1 MNNWLDASSTSN
13 KYRQMYIK
21 GFLDISGGN
30 IVLRNN
36 HLLVNSGDASLNGK
50 LFASKDAS
58 FNSNLRVGDTA
69 TIKTLFVTG
78 DVSMNGNVF
87 INFKNSSISP
97 DAIIGG
103 IPSSTGI
110 FDVDM
115 SLNKRLSIQDDVT
128 ARANL
133 YVNNSIYE
141 NGVALI
147 NKYAP
152 IGAPTFTGTTSLST
166 ASISNNLLVSKDAS
180 LNGNLYVV
188 GDATFTNRMFVGS
201 TISEGGVLLSNKY
214 APIASPGLTGIPT
227 APTASSSTNTTQIA
241 TTQFVTTKI
250 NNILDNVQGNLST
263 LNALATAV
271 NFDPSFSYTVLSQL
285 SGKVSISNPEFIG
298 TASAGK
304 LISSGDISGIR
315 LFATGDCSFNGS
327 LSLNGTLRTLRDM
340 SVNTLTVG
348 RGRGGVATNAAF
360 GFEVLGKNT
369 TGGANSAQGY
379 QGLFNNTTGGFNVAI
394 GYQPLYLNTVGNQN
408 IGIGYF
414 ALYRTT
420 SSNNTAVGGDALS
433 SATSGGNN
441 SALGYLA
448 LQATSTGA
456 NNTALGYQAG
466 YAGTSNTTGSNNTY
480 IGYQTQAN
488 ANNYSNSTALGV
500 GAIITG
506 SNQIVLGRA
515 SEKVVIPGDASLNGN
530 LVIRRNL
537 TVLGNISIQ
546 NYTNQNIITTTTT
559 NYQLIV
565 SEDLSLNGRLVASGD
580 SSFNGNIY
588 ATGFITAATQ
598 SINDNSTKVA
608 TTEYVRTLV
617 DTSLNNALALYST
630 KAIIDSSL
638 TLYYTKTAIDTSVN
652 NLLNTAYSRKSNI
665 DASFALY
672 STKSIIDTSL
682 ALYSTKSIV
691 DASLDLYSTKSI
703 VDTSL
708 ALYSTK
714 SIVDA
719 SLDLYSTKS
728 IVDASLALYSTK
740 SIVDAS
746 LALYSTKSIVD
757 ASLALYS
764 TKSIVDASLALKSNI
779 DSPTFTG
786 VATIPNAVITNAY
799 ISGDASM
806 NSRLYINGD
815 VSMNNLLDVS
825 GSLIAHNNVNVY
837 GIINQYTTTLD
848 QGYIVNYNN
857 ISGNGDITANGI
869 LLQKTGTNQNTA
881 YGISA
886 ANSLT
891 SGANNTIIGYNSGA
905 TLQSGSNNIIIGS
918 NASSSTASI
927 SNEITLGNNSI
938 SVLRCQANS
947 ITTLS
952 DLRDKKNIQHIPVG
966 LNFINEITPV
976 KFDWNTRDGSKVD
989 ITDFGF
995 IAQDLQNAETTVNIK
1010 VPHLVHD
1017 NNPDK
1022 LEASYGALIPIIVKA
1037 IKELTEITANQQEE
1051 INTLK
1056 QLLGL

>member
-21 GFLDISGGN
+21 GFLDVSGGN
-30 IVLRNN
+30 IILRNN

-58 FNSNLRVGDTA
+58 FNSNLRVGNT
-69 TIKTLFVTG
+69 TTLKTLFVTG

-87 INFKNSSISP
+87 INFKNSSIP
-97 DAIIGG
+97 PEAIIGG
-103 IPSSTGI
+103 IPASTGT
-110 FDVDM
+110 FDVDL
-115 SLNKRLSIQDDVT
+115 SLNKRLSIQGDVS

-133 YVNNSIYE
+133 YVNSSIYE

-152 IGAPTFTGTTSLST
+152 IGAPTFTGTTTLTT

-214 APIASPGLTGIPT
+214 APIASPGFTGIPT

-271 NFDPSFSYTVLSQL
+271 NFDPSFSYNVLTQL
-285 SGKVSISNPEFIG
+285 SGKVSISNPEFVG

-304 LISSGDISGIR
+304 LISSGDISGVR
-315 LFATGDCSFNGS
+315 LFSTSDCSFNGN
-327 LSLNGTLRTLRDM
+327 LSLNGTLRSLRDM

-348 RGRGGVATNAAF
+348 RGGGSVSYNAAF
-360 GFEVLGKNT
+360 GYQTLSKNT
-369 TGGANSAQGY
+369 SGSQ
-379 QGLFNNTTGGFNVAI
+379 NVAI
-394 GYQPLYLNTVGNQN
+394 GYQALLNNITGNENTGVGCFACINSTGSFNTAIGSAAYMGMATGSHNVAVGYASLYN
-408 IGIGYF
+408 
-414 ALYRTT
+414 TT
-420 SSNNTAVGGDALS
+420 SGV
-433 SATSGGNN
+433 
-441 SALGYLA
+441 
-448 LQATSTGA
+448 
-456 NNTALGYQAG
+456 NNTALGSGSLQTNTTGSQNVAIGRNAG
-466 YAGTSNTTGSNNTY
+466 NAGTNNTTGSNNTFV
-480 IGYQTQAN
+480 GCQTQLSGGQW
-488 ANNYSNSTALGV
+488 SNSTALGIN
-500 GAIITG
+500 ATITG
-506 SNQIVLGRA
+506 NNQVVLGTA
-515 SEKVVIPGDASLNGN
+515 NEKVVMPGDASLNGN
-530 LVIRRNL
+530 IVIGRNL

-546 NYTNQNIITTTTT
+546 NYTNNNIINTTTT

-588 ATGFITAATQ
+588 AAGFITAATQ
-598 SINDNSTKVA
+598 SINDNSTRLA
-608 TTEYVRTLV
+608 TTAYTRSLV

-638 TLYYTKTAIDTSVN
+638 ALYYTKTAIDTSVN
-652 NLLNTAYSRKSNI
+652 NLLNTAYS
-665 DASFALY
+665 
-672 STKSIIDTSL
+672 TKAIIDSSL
-682 ALYSTKSIV
+682 ALYSTK
-691 DASLDLYSTKSI
+691 A
-703 VDTSL
+703 
-708 ALYSTK
+708 
-714 SIVDA
+714 
-719 SLDLYSTKS
+719 
-728 IVDASLALYSTK
+728 
-740 SIVDAS
+740 
-746 LALYSTKSIVD
+746 
-757 ASLALYS
+757 
-764 TKSIVDASLALKSNI
+764 IVDASLALKANSAN
-779 DSPTFTG
+779 PTFTG
-786 VATIPNAVITNAY
+786 ITTIPAAVITNAY

-806 NSRLYINGD
+806 NSRLYIKGD
-815 VSMNNLLDVS
+815 VSMNNLLDLS

-857 ISGNGDITANGI
+857 ISGNGDITANGV

-891 SGANNTIIGYNSGA
+891 TGANNTIIGYNSGA
-905 TLQSGSNNIIIGS
+905 SLQSGSNNIIIGS

-947 ITTLS
+947 ITSLS
-952 DLRDKKNIQHIPVG
+952 DLRDKKNIEEIPVG

-976 KFDWNTRDGSKVD
+976 KFDWNTRDGSKID

-995 IAQDLQNAETTVNIK
+995 IAQDLQNAETNVNTK

-1022 LEASYGALIPIIVKA
+1022 LEASYGALIPIMVKA
-1037 IKELTEITANQQEE
+1037 IKELSVLTANQQEE
-1051 INTLK
+1051 INRLK

>member
-1 MNNWLDASSTSN
+1 MNNWLDASSSSN
-13 KYRQMYIK
+13 KYRQIYIK
-21 GFLDISGGN
+21 GFLDVSGGN
-30 IVLRNN
+30 IILRNN
-36 HLLVNSGDASLNGK
+36 HLLINSGDASLNGK

-103 IPSSTGI
+103 IPASTGT
-110 FDVDM
+110 FDVDL
-115 SLNKRLSIQDDVT
+115 SLNKRLSVQGDIT

-133 YVNNSIYE
+133 YVNSSIYE
-141 NGVALI
+141 NGVELI

-152 IGAPTFTGTTSLST
+152 IGAPTFTGTTTLSS

-201 TISEGGVLLSNKY
+201 TISEGGILLSNKY
-214 APIASPGLTGIPT
+214 APIASPDFTGIPT
-227 APTASSSTNTTQIA
+227 APTASSSTNTTQLA

-263 LNALATAV
+263 LKALATAV
-271 NFDPSFSYTVLSQL
+271 NSDPSFSYTILSQL
-285 SGKVSISNPEFIG
+285 AGKVSISNPAFIG

-304 LISSGDISGIR
+304 LISSGDISGVR
-315 LFATGDCSFNGS
+315 LFSTGDCS
-327 LSLNGTLRTLRDM
+327 LNGIVRVGQLFEGGTSLISKYARLVSPTFTGTAVIPTGNIRTLN
-340 SVNTLTVG
+340 V
-348 RGRGGVATNAAF
+348 
-360 GFEVLGKNT
+360 FED
-369 TGGANSAQGY
+369 S
-379 QGLFNNTTGGFNVAI
+379 
-394 GYQPLYLNTVGNQN
+394 
-408 IGIGYF
+408 
-414 ALYRTT
+414 
-420 SSNNTAVGGDALS
+420 
-433 SATSGGNN
+433 
-441 SALGYLA
+441 
-448 LQATSTGA
+448 
-456 NNTALGYQAG
+456 
-466 YAGTSNTTGSNNTY
+466 
-480 IGYQTQAN
+480 
-488 ANNYSNSTALGV
+488 
-500 GAIITG
+500 
-506 SNQIVLGRA
+506 
-515 SEKVVIPGDASLNGN
+515 SLNGN
-530 LVIRRNL
+530 LIIGRNL
-537 TVLGNISIQ
+537 TVLGNIAIQ
-546 NYTNQNIITTTTT
+546 NYTNNNIINTTIT
-559 NYQLIV
+559 NYQLII

-588 ATGFITAATQ
+588 ATGFITTSTQ
-598 SINDNSTKVA
+598 SLSDNSTRVA
-608 TTEYVRTLV
+608 TTAYVRNLV
-617 DTSLNNALALYST
+617 DTSLNNALA
-630 KAIIDSSL
+630 
-638 TLYYTKTAIDTSVN
+638 N
-652 NLLNTAYSRKSNI
+652 
-665 DASFALY
+665 
-672 STKSIIDTSL
+672 
-682 ALYSTKSIV
+682 
-691 DASLDLYSTKSI
+691 
-703 VDTSL
+703 
-708 ALYSTK
+708 
-714 SIVDA
+714 
-719 SLDLYSTKS
+719 YSTKS

-746 LALYSTKSIVD
+746 LALYSTKSIIDSSLALYSTISNID
-757 ASLALYS
+757 ASFALYS
-764 TKSIVDASLALKSNI
+764 TKSIVDASLALYSTESIVDASLALYSTTSIMDASLVLKANI
-779 DSPTFTG
+779 ANPTFTG
-786 VATIPNAVITNAY
+786 ITTIPSAVITNAY

-891 SGANNTIIGYNSGA
+891 TGVNNTIIGYNSGA

-918 NASSSTASI
+918 NATSSTASI

-976 KFDWNTRDGSKVD
+976 KFDWNARDGSKVE

-995 IAQDLQNAETTVNIK
+995 VAQDLQNAQANTNTI
-1010 VPHLVHD
+1010 VPHLIHD

-1022 LEASYGALIPIIVKA
+1022 LEASYGALIPIMVKA
-1037 IKELTEITANQQEE
+1037 IKELSAITAKQQEE
-1051 INTLK
+1051 IATLK

>member
-1 MNNWLDASSTSN
+1 
-13 KYRQMYIK
+13 
-21 GFLDISGGN
+21 
-30 IVLRNN
+30 
-36 HLLVNSGDASLNGK
+36 
-50 LFASKDAS
+50 
-58 FNSNLRVGDTA
+58 
-69 TIKTLFVTG
+69 
-78 DVSMNGNVF
+78 
-87 INFKNSSISP
+87 
-97 DAIIGG
+97 
-103 IPSSTGI
+103 
-110 FDVDM
+110 M

-133 YVNNSIYE
+133 YVNSSIYE

-214 APIASPGLTGIPT
+214 APIASPGFTGVPT
-227 APTASSSTNTTQIA
+227 APTATSSTNTTQIA

-250 NNILDNVQGNLST
+250 NNVLDNVQGNLST
-263 LNALATAV
+263 LKSLAASV
-271 NFDPSFSYTVLSQL
+271 NFDPSFSYNVLSQL
-285 SGKVSISNPEFIG
+285 AGKVSISNPEFIG

-304 LISSGDISGIR
+304 LISSGDISGVR
-315 LFATGDCSFNGS
+315 LFATWDCSFNGN

-340 SVNTLTVG
+340 SVNTITVG
-348 RGRGGVATNAAF
+348 RGGGGVASNTVF
-360 GFEVLGKNT
+360 GFEGLKSNT
-369 TGGANSAQGY
+369 TGSGNNTQGY
-379 QGLFNNTTGGFNVAI
+379 QGLFSNTTGNFNIAI
-394 GYQPLYLNTVGNQN
+394 GHQPLYLNTGGSFNTAM
-408 IGIGYF
+408 GYM

-433 SATSGGNN
+433 SATNGGNN

-448 LQATSTGA
+448 LQSTSTGA
-456 NNTALGYQAG
+456 NNTALGSQAG
-466 YAGTSNTTGSNNTY
+466 YAGTANTTGSNNTY
-480 IGYQTQAN
+480 IGYQAQAN

-515 SEKVVIPGDASLNGN
+515 TEKVVIPGDASLNGN

-546 NYTNQNIITTTTT
+546 NYTNNNIINTTTT

-598 SINDNSTKVA
+598 SISDNSTKVA
-608 TTEYVRTLV
+608 TTAYVRNLV
-617 DTSLNNALALYST
+617 DTSLNNALANYST
-630 KAIIDSSL
+630 KSVIDSSL
-638 TLYYTKTAIDTSVN
+638 ALYYTKTAIDTSVN

-672 STKSIIDTSL
+672 STKSI
-682 ALYSTKSIV
+682 V
-691 DASLDLYSTKSI
+691 DASLD
-703 VDTSL
+703 
-708 ALYSTK
+708 
-714 SIVDA
+714 
-719 SLDLYSTKS
+719 
-728 IVDASLALYSTK
+728 
-740 SIVDAS
+740 
-746 LALYSTKSIVD
+746 
-757 ASLALYS
+757 LYS

-806 NSRLYINGD
+806 NSKLYINGD

-891 SGANNTIIGYNSGA
+891 TGANNTIIGYNSGA
-905 TLQSGSNNIIIGS
+905 ALQSGSNNIIIGS
-918 NASSSTASI
+918 NASSSTTSI

-952 DLRDKKNIQHIPVG
+952 DLRDKKNIEEIPVG

-995 IAQDLQNAETTVNIK
+995 IAQDLQNAETNTNIK
-1010 VPHLVHD
+1010 VPHLVND

-1022 LEASYGALIPIIVKA
+1022 LEASYGALIPIMVKA
-1037 IKELTEITANQQEE
+1037 IKELSAITANQQEE

-1056 QLLGL
+1056 QLLGV

>member
-21 GFLDISGGN
+21 GFLDVSGGN
-30 IVLRNN
+30 IILRNN
-36 HLLVNSGDASLNGK
+36 HLFVNSGDASLNGK
-50 LFASKDAS
+50 LFTSKDAS

-87 INFKNSSISP
+87 INFKNNSISP

-103 IPSSTGI
+103 IPASTGT
-110 FDVDM
+110 FNVDM
-115 SLNKRLSIQDDVT
+115 SLNQRLSVQGDIN

-152 IGAPTFTGTTSLST
+152 IGAPTFTGTTTLST

-188 GDATFTNRMFVGS
+188 GDATFTNRMYVGAS
-201 TISEGGVLLSNKY
+201 ISEGGVLLSNKY
-214 APIASPGLTGIPT
+214 ATIVSPSFTGTPT
-227 APTASSSTNTTQIA
+227 APTASSSTNTTQVA

-271 NFDPSFSYTVLSQL
+271 NFDPSFSYNVLTQL
-285 SGKVSISNPEFIG
+285 AGKVSIANPEFIG

-304 LISSGDISGIR
+304 LISSGDISGVR
-315 LFATGDCSFNGS
+315 LLATGDSSFNGNLRVGQTIFEGGSS
-327 LSLNGTLRTLRDM
+327 LISKYARLISPTFTGTATIPTGNLTTL
-340 SVNTLTVG
+340 
-348 RGRGGVATNAAF
+348 
-360 GFEVLGKNT
+360 
-369 TGGANSAQGY
+369 
-379 QGLFNNTTGGFNVAI
+379 NVA
-394 GYQPLYLNTVGNQN
+394 GDTSMNGN
-408 IGIGYF
+408 
-414 ALYRTT
+414 
-420 SSNNTAVGGDALS
+420 
-433 SATSGGNN
+433 
-441 SALGYLA
+441 
-448 LQATSTGA
+448 
-456 NNTALGYQAG
+456 
-466 YAGTSNTTGSNNTY
+466 
-480 IGYQTQAN
+480 
-488 ANNYSNSTALGV
+488 
-500 GAIITG
+500 
-506 SNQIVLGRA
+506 
-515 SEKVVIPGDASLNGN
+515 VVIG
-530 LVIRRNL
+530 RNL
-537 TVLGNISIQ
+537 TILGNIAVQ
-546 NYTNQNIITTTTT
+546 NYTNQNIINTTTT

-588 ATGFITAATQ
+588 TTGFITTTTQ
-598 SINDNSTKVA
+598 SITDNSNRAA
-608 TTEYVRTLV
+608 TTSYVRNLL

-630 KAIIDSSL
+630 KSIIDSSL
-638 TLYYTKTAIDTSVN
+638 AL
-652 NLLNTAYSRKSNI
+652 YSRKS
-665 DASFALY
+665 
-672 STKSIIDTSL
+672 II
-682 ALYSTKSIV
+682 
-691 DASLDLYSTKSI
+691 
-703 VDTSL
+703 
-708 ALYSTK
+708 
-714 SIVDA
+714 
-719 SLDLYSTKS
+719 
-728 IVDASLALYSTK
+728 DASLALYSTK

-746 LALYSTKSIVD
+746 LALYSTKAIIDASLALYSTKSIIDASFALYSTKSVIDASLDLYSTKSTVD

-764 TKSIVDASLALKSNI
+764 TKSIVDMSLALKSNI
-779 DSPTFTG
+779 ANPTFTG
-786 VATIPNAVITNAY
+786 VATIPNANITNAY

-815 VSMNNLLDVS
+815 VSMNNLLDLS

-891 SGANNTIIGYNSGA
+891 TGANNTIIGYNSGA

-918 NASSSTASI
+918 NATSSTASI

-952 DLRDKKNIQHIPVG
+952 DLRDKKNIEEIPVG

-976 KFDWNTRDGSKVD
+976 KFDWNTRDGSKVN
-989 ITDFGF
+989 IADFGF

-1010 VPHLVHD
+1010 VPHLIHD
-1017 NNPDK
+1017 NNQDK
-1022 LEASYGALIPIIVKA
+1022 LEASYGALIPIMVKA
-1037 IKELTEITANQQEE
+1037 IKELSEITANQQEE

>member
-115 SLNKRLSIQDDVT
+115 SLNKRLSIQGDVS

-133 YVNNSIYE
+133 YVNSSIYE

-152 IGAPTFTGTTSLST
+152 IGAPTFTGTTTLST
-166 ASISNNLLVSKDAS
+166 ASISQNLLVSKDAS

-263 LNALATAV
+263 LNALAASV
-271 NFDPSFSYTVLSQL
+271 NFDPSFSYNVLTQL
-285 SGKVSISNPEFIG
+285 SGKVSISNPEFVG

-304 LISSGDISGIR
+304 LISSGDISGVR

-340 SVNTLTVG
+340 SVNTLTI
-348 RGRGGVATNAAF
+348 GRGGGSVSYNAAF
-360 GFEVLGKNT
+360 GYQTLSKNT
-369 TGGANSAQGY
+369 SGSQ
-379 QGLFNNTTGGFNVAI
+379 NVAI
-394 GYQPLYLNTVGNQN
+394 GYQALLNNITGNENTGVGC
-408 IGIGYF
+408 F
-414 ALYRTT
+414 ACTNST
-420 SSNNTAVGGDALS
+420 GSFNTAVGSAAYMG
-433 SATSGGNN
+433 SATGSHNVAVGYASLYNTTSGV
-441 SALGYLA
+441 
-448 LQATSTGA
+448 
-456 NNTALGYQAG
+456 NNTALGSGSLQNNTTGSQNVAIGRNAG
-466 YAGTSNTTGSNNTY
+466 NAGTNNTTGSNNTFV
-480 IGYQTQAN
+480 GCQTQLSGGQW
-488 ANNYSNSTALGV
+488 SNSTALGIN
-500 GAIITG
+500 ATITG
-506 SNQIVLGRA
+506 NSQVVLGTA
-515 SEKVVIPGDASLNGN
+515 NEKVVIPGDASLNGN
-530 LVIRRNL
+530 IVIGRNL

-588 ATGFITAATQ
+588 AAGFITAATQ
-598 SINDNSTKVA
+598 SINDNSTRLA
-608 TTEYVRTLV
+608 TTAYTRSLV

-638 TLYYTKTAIDTSVN
+638 ALYYTKTAIDSSVNNLLNTAYSTKAIIDSSLALYYTKTAIDTSVN
-652 NLLNTAYSRKSNI
+652 NLLNTAYS
-665 DASFALY
+665 
-672 STKSIIDTSL
+672 TKSVIDSSL
-682 ALYSTKSIV
+682 ALYSTK
-691 DASLDLYSTKSI
+691 A
-703 VDTSL
+703 
-708 ALYSTK
+708 
-714 SIVDA
+714 
-719 SLDLYSTKS
+719 
-728 IVDASLALYSTK
+728 
-740 SIVDAS
+740 
-746 LALYSTKSIVD
+746 
-757 ASLALYS
+757 
-764 TKSIVDASLALKSNI
+764 IVDASLALKSNI

-786 VATIPNAVITNAY
+786 ITTIPNAVITNAY

-815 VSMNNLLDVS
+815 VSMNNLLDLS

-891 SGANNTIIGYNSGA
+891 TGANNTIIGYNSGA

-918 NASSSTASI
+918 NATSSTASI

-976 KFDWNTRDGSKVD
+976 KFEWNTRDGSKVD

-995 IAQDLQNAETTVNIK
+995 IAQDLQNAETNTNIK

-1022 LEASYGALIPIIVKA
+1022 LEASYGELIPIIVKA

>member
-21 GFLDISGGN
+21 GFLDVSGGN
-30 IVLRNN
+30 IILRNN
-36 HLLVNSGDASLNGK
+36 HLFVNSGDASLNGK

-87 INFKNSSISP
+87 INFKNNSISP

-103 IPSSTGI
+103 IPASTGT
-110 FDVDM
+110 FNVDM
-115 SLNKRLSIQDDVT
+115 SLNQRLSVQGDIN

-152 IGAPTFTGTTSLST
+152 IGAPTFTGTTTLST

-214 APIASPGLTGIPT
+214 AITASPSFTGIPT

-271 NFDPSFSYTVLSQL
+271 NFDPSFSYNVLSQL
-285 SGKVSISNPEFIG
+285 AGKVSIANPEFIG

-304 LISSGDISGIR
+304 LISSGDISGVR
-315 LFATGDCSFNGS
+315 LLATGDSSFNGNLRVGQSIFEGGSS
-327 LSLNGTLRTLRDM
+327 LISKYARLISPTFTGTATIPTGNLTTL
-340 SVNTLTVG
+340 
-348 RGRGGVATNAAF
+348 
-360 GFEVLGKNT
+360 
-369 TGGANSAQGY
+369 
-379 QGLFNNTTGGFNVAI
+379 NVA
-394 GYQPLYLNTVGNQN
+394 GD
-408 IGIGYF
+408 
-414 ALYRTT
+414 T
-420 SSNNTAVGGDALS
+420 SM
-433 SATSGGNN
+433 
-441 SALGYLA
+441 
-448 LQATSTGA
+448 
-456 NNTALGYQAG
+456 
-466 YAGTSNTTGSNNTY
+466 
-480 IGYQTQAN
+480 
-488 ANNYSNSTALGV
+488 
-500 GAIITG
+500 
-506 SNQIVLGRA
+506 
-515 SEKVVIPGDASLNGN
+515 NGN
-530 LVIRRNL
+530 IVIGRNL
-537 TVLGNISIQ
+537 TILGNIAVQ
-546 NYTNQNIITTTTT
+546 NYTNQNIINTTTT

-588 ATGFITAATQ
+588 TTGFITTTTQ
-598 SINDNSTKVA
+598 SITDNSNRAA
-608 TTEYVRTLV
+608 TTSYVRNLL
-617 DTSLNNALALYST
+617 DTSLNNALTNYSTKSIIDSSLALYSRKSIIDASLDLYSTKSIIDASLALYST
-630 KAIIDSSL
+630 KSVIDASL
-638 TLYYTKTAIDTSVN
+638 DLYSTKSI
-652 NLLNTAYSRKSNI
+652 I

-672 STKSIIDTSL
+672 STNSVIDASL
-682 ALYSTKSIV
+682 ALYSTKSTVDASLALYSTKAIV
-691 DASLDLYSTKSI
+691 DASLDLYSTKS
-703 VDTSL
+703 T
-708 ALYSTK
+708 
-714 SIVDA
+714 
-719 SLDLYSTKS
+719 
-728 IVDASLALYSTK
+728 VDASLALYSTK
-740 SIVDAS
+740 SIIDV
-746 LALYSTKSIVD
+746 
-757 ASLALYS
+757 
-764 TKSIVDASLALKSNI
+764 SLALKSNI
-779 DSPTFTG
+779 ANPTFTG
-786 VATIPNAVITNAY
+786 VATIPNAIITNAY

-815 VSMNNLLDVS
+815 VSMNNLLDLS

-881 YGISA
+881 YGIST

-891 SGANNTIIGYNSGA
+891 TGANNTIIGYNSGA
-905 TLQSGSNNIIIGS
+905 SLQSGSNNIIIGS
-918 NASSSTASI
+918 NATSSTASI

-952 DLRDKKNIQHIPVG
+952 DLRDKKNIEEIPVG

-1010 VPHLVHD
+1010 VPHLIHD

-1022 LEASYGALIPIIVKA
+1022 LEASYGALIPIMVKA
-1037 IKELTEITANQQEE
+1037 IKELSEITANQQEQ

>member
-1 MNNWLDASSTSN
+1 MNNWLDASSSSN

-21 GFLDISGGN
+21 GFLDVSGGN
-30 IVLRNN
+30 IILRNN
-36 HLLVNSGDASLNGK
+36 HLLINSGDASLNGK

-103 IPSSTGI
+103 IPASTGT
-110 FDVDM
+110 FDVDL
-115 SLNKRLSIQDDVT
+115 SLNKRLSVQGDIT

-133 YVNNSIYE
+133 YVNSSIYE
-141 NGVALI
+141 NGVELI

-152 IGAPTFTGTTSLST
+152 IGAPTFTGTTTLSS

-201 TISEGGVLLSNKY
+201 TISEGGILLSNKY
-214 APIASPGLTGIPT
+214 APIASPDFTGIPT
-227 APTASSSTNTTQIA
+227 APTASSSTNTTQLA

-263 LNALATAV
+263 LKALATAV
-271 NFDPSFSYTVLSQL
+271 NSDPSFSYTVLSQL
-285 SGKVSISNPEFIG
+285 AGKVSISNPAFIG

-304 LISSGDISGIR
+304 LISSGDISGVR
-315 LFATGDCSFNGS
+315 LFSTGDCS
-327 LSLNGTLRTLRDM
+327 LNGIVR
-340 SVNTLTVG
+340 VG
-348 RGRGGVATNAAF
+348 QLFEGGTSLISKYARLVSPTF
-360 GFEVLGKNT
+360 
-369 TGGANSAQGY
+369 TG
-379 QGLFNNTTGGFNVAI
+379 
-394 GYQPLYLNTVGNQN
+394 
-408 IGIGYF
+408 
-414 ALYRTT
+414 
-420 SSNNTAVGGDALS
+420 TAVIP
-433 SATSGGNN
+433 TGNI
-441 SALGYLA
+441 
-448 LQATSTGA
+448 
-456 NNTALGYQAG
+456 
-466 YAGTSNTTGSNNTY
+466 TTLNVFEDS
-480 IGYQTQAN
+480 
-488 ANNYSNSTALGV
+488 
-500 GAIITG
+500 
-506 SNQIVLGRA
+506 
-515 SEKVVIPGDASLNGN
+515 SLNGN
-530 LVIRRNL
+530 LIIGRNL
-537 TVLGNISIQ
+537 TVLGNIAIQ
-546 NYTNQNIITTTTT
+546 NYTNNNIINTTIT
-559 NYQLIV
+559 NYQLII

-588 ATGFITAATQ
+588 ANGFITTSTQ
-598 SINDNSTKVA
+598 SLSDNSTRVA
-608 TTEYVRTLV
+608 TTAYVRNLV
-617 DTSLNNALALYST
+617 DTSLNNALANYSTKSIVDASLALYST
-630 KAIIDSSL
+630 KSIIDSSL
-638 TLYYTKTAIDTSVN
+638 ALYSTT
-652 NLLNTAYSRKSNI
+652 SNI

-672 STKSIIDTSL
+672 STKSIVDASL
-682 ALYSTKSIV
+682 ALYSTKSII
-691 DASLDLYSTKSI
+691 DS
-703 VDTSL
+703 SL

-714 SIVDA
+714 SIIDS
-719 SLDLYSTKS
+719 SLALYSTTS
-728 IVDASLALYSTK
+728 NIDASFALYSTK

-757 ASLALYS
+757 ASLALHS
-764 TKSIVDASLALKSNI
+764 TTSIMDASLVLKANI
-779 DSPTFTG
+779 ANPTFTG
-786 VATIPNAVITNAY
+786 ITTIPSAVITNAY

-891 SGANNTIIGYNSGA
+891 TGVNNTIIGYNSGA

-918 NASSSTASI
+918 NATSSTASI

-938 SVLRCQANS
+938 SVLRCQANA
-947 ITTLS
+947 ITSLS

-976 KFDWNTRDGSKVD
+976 KFDWNARDGSKVD

-995 IAQDLQNAETTVNIK
+995 VAQDLQNAEANTNTI
-1010 VPHLVHD
+1010 VPHLIHD

-1022 LEASYGALIPIIVKA
+1022 LEASYGALIPIMVKA
-1037 IKELTEITANQQEE
+1037 IKELSAITAKQQEE
-1051 INTLK
+1051 IATLK

>member
-110 FDVDM
+110 FEVDM

-348 RGRGGVATNAAF
+348 RGGGGVATNAAF
-360 GFEVLGKNT
+360 GYQTLAKNTSGSHNIAVGNASLTNTTTGLNNTAIGSGSLQTNT
-369 TGGANSAQGY
+369 TGSQ
-379 QGLFNNTTGGFNVAI
+379 NVAI
-394 GYQPLYLNTVGNQN
+394 GRNAGN
-408 IGIGYF
+408 
-414 ALYRTT
+414 
-420 SSNNTAVGGDALS
+420 V
-433 SATSGGNN
+433 
-441 SALGYLA
+441 
-448 LQATSTGA
+448 
-456 NNTALGYQAG
+456 
-466 YAGTSNTTGSNNTY
+466 GTSNTTGSNNTFV
-480 IGYQTQAN
+480 GSQTQLSGGQW
-488 ANNYSNSTALGV
+488 SNSTALGMN
-500 GAIITG
+500 ATITG
-506 SNQIVLGRA
+506 DSQVVLGTA
-515 SEKVVIPGDASLNGN
+515 NETVVIPGDASLNGN
-530 LVIRRNL
+530 IVIGRNL

-588 ATGFITAATQ
+588 AAGFITAATQ
-598 SINDNSTKVA
+598 SINDNSTRLA
-608 TTEYVRTLV
+608 TTAYTRSLV

-652 NLLNTAYSRKSNI
+652 NLLNTDYSTKAII
-665 DASFALY
+665 DSSLALYYTKTAIDSSVNNLLNTAY
-672 STKSIIDTSL
+672 STKSVIDSSL
-682 ALYSTKSIV
+682 ALYSTK
-691 DASLDLYSTKSI
+691 A
-703 VDTSL
+703 
-708 ALYSTK
+708 
-714 SIVDA
+714 
-719 SLDLYSTKS
+719 
-728 IVDASLALYSTK
+728 
-740 SIVDAS
+740 
-746 LALYSTKSIVD
+746 
-757 ASLALYS
+757 
-764 TKSIVDASLALKSNI
+764 IVDASLALKSNI

-786 VATIPNAVITNAY
+786 ITTIPNAVITNAY

-857 ISGNGDITANGI
+857 ISGNGDITANGV

-891 SGANNTIIGYNSGA
+891 TGANNTIIGYNSGA

-918 NASSSTASI
+918 NATSSTASI

-976 KFDWNTRDGSKVD
+976 KFEWNTRDGSKVD

-995 IAQDLQNAETTVNIK
+995 IAQDLQNAETNTNIK

-1037 IKELTEITANQQEE
+1037 IKELSAITAKQQEE
-1051 INTLK
+1051 ITVLK

>member
-152 IGAPTFTGTTSLST
+152 IGDSTFTGTTSLST

-214 APIASPGLTGIPT
+214 APIASPGFTGVPT
-227 APTASSSTNTTQIA
+227 APTATSSTNTTQIA

-250 NNILDNVQGNLST
+250 NNVLDNVQGNLST
-263 LNALATAV
+263 LKSLAASV
-271 NFDPSFSYTVLSQL
+271 NFDPSFSYNVLTQL

-315 LFATGDCSFNGS
+315 LFATGDCSFNGN
-327 LSLNGTLRTLRDM
+327 LSLNGTFRTLRDM

-348 RGRGGVATNAAF
+348 RGSGGVVYNTAF
-360 GFEVLGKNT
+360 GYQTLSKNT
-369 TGGANSAQGY
+369 SGSQ
-379 QGLFNNTTGGFNVAI
+379 NVAI
-394 GYQPLYLNTVGNQN
+394 GYQALLNNITGNENTGVGC
-408 IGIGYF
+408 F
-414 ALYRTT
+414 ACINSTG
-420 SSNNTAVGGDALS
+420 SFNTAIG
-433 SATSGGNN
+433 SAAYMGMATGSHNV
-441 SALGYLA
+441 ALGYASLYNT
-448 LQATSTGA
+448 TSGT
-456 NNTALGYQAG
+456 NNTALGSGSLRDNTTGSQNVAIGRNAG
-466 YAGTSNTTGSNNTY
+466 YAGTNNTTGSNNTFV
-480 IGYQTQAN
+480 GCQTQLSGGQW
-488 ANNYSNSTALGV
+488 SNSTALGIN
-500 GAIITG
+500 ATITG
-506 SNQIVLGRA
+506 NSQVVLGTA
-515 SEKVVIPGDASLNGN
+515 NEKVVIPGDASLNGN

-546 NYTNQNIITTTTT
+546 NYTNNNIINTTTT

-598 SINDNSTKVA
+598 SMSDNSTKVA

-617 DTSLNNALALYST
+617 DTSLNNALA
-630 KAIIDSSL
+630 
-638 TLYYTKTAIDTSVN
+638 N
-652 NLLNTAYSRKSNI
+652 
-665 DASFALY
+665 Y
-672 STKSIIDTSL
+672 STKSIIDSSL

-691 DASLDLYSTKSI
+691 DASL
-703 VDTSL
+703 
-708 ALYSTK
+708 ALYST
-714 SIVDA
+714 
-719 SLDLYSTKS
+719 TS

-746 LALYSTKSIVD
+746 LSLYSTKSIVD

-806 NSRLYINGD
+806 NSKLYINGD

-891 SGANNTIIGYNSGA
+891 TGANNTIIGYNSGA
-905 TLQSGSNNIIIGS
+905 ALQSGSNNIIIGS
-918 NASSSTASI
+918 NASSSTTSI

-952 DLRDKKNIQHIPVG
+952 DMRDKTNIEEIPVG

-995 IAQDLQNAETTVNIK
+995 IAQDLQNAETNTNIK

-1022 LEASYGALIPIIVKA
+1022 LEASYGALIPIMVKA
-1037 IKELTEITANQQEE
+1037 IKELSAITANQQEE

>member
-21 GFLDISGGN
+21 GFLDVSGGN
-30 IVLRNN
+30 IILRNN
-36 HLLVNSGDASLNGK
+36 HLFVNSGDASLNGK
-50 LFASKDAS
+50 LFTSKDAS

-87 INFKNSSISP
+87 INFKNNSISP

-103 IPSSTGI
+103 IPASTGT
-110 FDVDM
+110 FNVDM
-115 SLNKRLSIQDDVT
+115 SLNQRLSVQGDIN

-152 IGAPTFTGTTSLST
+152 IGAPTFTGTTTLST

-188 GDATFTNRMFVGS
+188 GDATFTNRMYVGAS
-201 TISEGGVLLSNKY
+201 ISEGGVLLSNKY
-214 APIASPGLTGIPT
+214 ATIVSPSFTGTPT
-227 APTASSSTNTTQIA
+227 APTASSSTNTTQVA

-271 NFDPSFSYTVLSQL
+271 NFDPSFSYNVLSQL
-285 SGKVSISNPEFIG
+285 AGKVSIANPEFIG

-304 LISSGDISGIR
+304 LISSGDISGVR
-315 LFATGDCSFNGS
+315 LLATGDSSFNGNLRVGQTIFEGGSS
-327 LSLNGTLRTLRDM
+327 LISKYARLISPTFTGTATIPTGNLTTL
-340 SVNTLTVG
+340 
-348 RGRGGVATNAAF
+348 
-360 GFEVLGKNT
+360 
-369 TGGANSAQGY
+369 
-379 QGLFNNTTGGFNVAI
+379 NVA
-394 GYQPLYLNTVGNQN
+394 GDTSMNGN
-408 IGIGYF
+408 
-414 ALYRTT
+414 
-420 SSNNTAVGGDALS
+420 
-433 SATSGGNN
+433 
-441 SALGYLA
+441 
-448 LQATSTGA
+448 
-456 NNTALGYQAG
+456 
-466 YAGTSNTTGSNNTY
+466 
-480 IGYQTQAN
+480 
-488 ANNYSNSTALGV
+488 
-500 GAIITG
+500 
-506 SNQIVLGRA
+506 
-515 SEKVVIPGDASLNGN
+515 VVIG
-530 LVIRRNL
+530 RNL
-537 TVLGNISIQ
+537 TILGNIAVQ
-546 NYTNQNIITTTTT
+546 NYTNQNIINTTTT

-588 ATGFITAATQ
+588 TTGFITTTTQ
-598 SINDNSTKVA
+598 SITDNSNRAA
-608 TTEYVRTLV
+608 TTSYVRNLL

-630 KAIIDSSL
+630 KSIIDSSL
-638 TLYYTKTAIDTSVN
+638 AL
-652 NLLNTAYSRKSNI
+652 YSRKSII
-665 DASFALY
+665 DASLALYSTKAIVDASLALYSTKAIVDASLALYSTKSIVDSSFALY
-672 STKSIIDTSL
+672 STKSIID
-682 ALYSTKSIV
+682 
-691 DASLDLYSTKSI
+691 ASLDLYSTKSI
-703 VDTSL
+703 
-708 ALYSTK
+708 
-714 SIVDA
+714 I
-719 SLDLYSTKS
+719 
-728 IVDASLALYSTK
+728 DASLALYSTK

-746 LALYSTKSIVD
+746 LALYSTKAIIDASLALYSTKSIIDASFALYSTKSVIDASLDLYSTKSTVD

-764 TKSIVDASLALKSNI
+764 TKSIVDVSLALKSNI
-779 DSPTFTG
+779 ANPTFTG
-786 VATIPNAVITNAY
+786 VATIPNANITNAY

-815 VSMNNLLDVS
+815 VSMNNLLDLS

-891 SGANNTIIGYNSGA
+891 TGANNTIIGYNSGA

-918 NASSSTASI
+918 NATSSTASI

-952 DLRDKKNIQHIPVG
+952 DLRDKKNIEEIPVG

-976 KFDWNTRDGSKVD
+976 KFDWNTRDGSKVN
-989 ITDFGF
+989 IADFGF

-1010 VPHLVHD
+1010 VPHLIHD

-1022 LEASYGALIPIIVKA
+1022 LEASYGALIPIMVKA
-1037 IKELTEITANQQEE
+1037 IKELSEITANQQEE

>member
-21 GFLDISGGN
+21 GFLDVSGGN
-30 IVLRNN
+30 IILRNN
-36 HLLVNSGDASLNGK
+36 HLLVKSGDASLNGK

-103 IPSSTGI
+103 IPASTGI

-115 SLNKRLSIQDDVT
+115 SLNKRLSVQGDIT

-133 YVNNSIYE
+133 YVNNNIYE

-152 IGAPTFTGTTSLST
+152 IGAPTFTGTTTLTT

-214 APIASPGLTGIPT
+214 APIASPGFTGTPT

-263 LNALATAV
+263 LNLLASAI
-271 NFDPSFSYTVLSQL
+271 NYDPSFSYNVLTL
-285 SGKVSISNPEFIG
+285 ISGKVSIQNPEFVG

-304 LISSGDISGIR
+304 LISSGDISGVR
-315 LFATGDCSFNGS
+315 LFATGDCSLNGN
-327 LSLNGTLRTLRDM
+327 LSLNGTFRTLRDI
-340 SVNTLTVG
+340 SVNTLTIG
-348 RGRGGVATNAAF
+348 RGAGGGIYNTVVGYQTLSKNTSGSQNTAIGYQALLNNITGNENTTMGYGAGINSTGSFNTAIGSAAYFGTASGSHNAA
-360 GFEVLGKNT
+360 LGYASLYNCT
-369 TGGANSAQGY
+369 TGSNNTAIGSGALQ
-379 QGLFNNTTGGFNVAI
+379 NNTTGSQNIAI
-394 GYQPLYLNTVGNQN
+394 GRNAGN
-408 IGIGYF
+408 
-414 ALYRTT
+414 
-420 SSNNTAVGGDALS
+420 
-433 SATSGGNN
+433 
-441 SALGYLA
+441 
-448 LQATSTGA
+448 
-456 NNTALGYQAG
+456 
-466 YAGTSNTTGSNNTY
+466 AGTANTTGSNNTY
-480 IGYQTQAN
+480 LGYLAQAN
-488 ANNYSNSTALGV
+488 ANNYNDSTALGT

-506 SNQIVLGRA
+506 SNQVVLGRA

-530 LVIRRNL
+530 IVIGRNL
-537 TVLGNISIQ
+537 TVLGNIAIQ
-546 NYTNQNIITTTTT
+546 NYTNQNIINTTTT

-588 ATGFITAATQ
+588 AAGFITAATQ

-608 TTEYVRTLV
+608 TTSYVRTVV
-617 DTSLNNALALYST
+617 DTSLNNALTLYST
-630 KAIIDSSL
+630 KSVIDASL
-638 TLYYTKTAIDTSVN
+638 ALYYTKTAIDTSVN
-652 NLLNTAYSRKSNI
+652 NLLTTAYSRKS
-665 DASFALY
+665 
-672 STKSIIDTSL
+672 IIDSSL
-682 ALYSTKSIV
+682 ALYSTTSIV
-691 DASLDLYSTKSI
+691 DASF
-703 VDTSL
+703 
-708 ALYSTK
+708 
-714 SIVDA
+714 
-719 SLDLYSTKS
+719 
-728 IVDASLALYSTK
+728 
-740 SIVDAS
+740 
-746 LALYSTKSIVD
+746 
-757 ASLALYS
+757 
-764 TKSIVDASLALKSNI
+764 ALKANSAN
-779 DSPTFTG
+779 STFTG
-786 VATIPNAVITNAY
+786 TTTIPSAVISNAY
-799 ISGDASM
+799 ISGDASL
-806 NSRLYINGD
+806 NSRLYIGGD
-815 VSMNNLLDVS
+815 VSMNNLLDIS

-891 SGANNTIIGYNSGA
+891 SGANNTLIGYNSGA

-918 NASSSTASI
+918 NATSSTASI

-947 ITTLS
+947 ITSLS

-995 IAQDLQNAETTVNIK
+995 IAQDLQNAEANVNITI
-1010 VPHLVHD
+1010 PHLIHD
-1017 NNPDK
+1017 ENPDK
-1022 LEASYGALIPIIVKA
+1022 LEASYGALIPIMVKA
-1037 IKELTEITANQQEE
+1037 IKELSAITAKQQEE
-1051 INTLK
+1051 IATLK
-1056 QLLGL
+1056 QLLGV

>member
-1 MNNWLDASSTSN
+1 MSNWLDASSSSN

-21 GFLDISGGN
+21 GFLDVSGGN
-30 IVLRNN
+30 IILRNN

-58 FNSNLRVGDTA
+58 FNSNLRVGNTA

-103 IPSSTGI
+103 IPASTGI

-152 IGAPTFTGTTSLST
+152 IGAPTFTGTTTLST

-214 APIASPGLTGIPT
+214 APIASPGFTGIPT
-227 APTASSSTNTTQIA
+227 APTASISTNTTQIA
-241 TTQFVTTKI
+241 STQFVTTKI

-263 LNALATAV
+263 LKSLAASV
-271 NFDPSFSYTVLSQL
+271 NFDPSFSYNVLTQL

-315 LFATGDCSFNGS
+315 LFSTSDCSFNGNIRVGQTIFEGGSS
-327 LSLNGTLRTLRDM
+327 LISKYARLISPTFTGTATIPTG
-340 SVNTLTVG
+340 NLTI
-348 RGRGGVATNAAF
+348 
-360 GFEVLGKNT
+360 L
-369 TGGANSAQGY
+369 
-379 QGLFNNTTGGFNVAI
+379 NVA
-394 GYQPLYLNTVGNQN
+394 GDTSMNGN
-408 IGIGYF
+408 
-414 ALYRTT
+414 
-420 SSNNTAVGGDALS
+420 
-433 SATSGGNN
+433 
-441 SALGYLA
+441 
-448 LQATSTGA
+448 
-456 NNTALGYQAG
+456 
-466 YAGTSNTTGSNNTY
+466 
-480 IGYQTQAN
+480 
-488 ANNYSNSTALGV
+488 
-500 GAIITG
+500 
-506 SNQIVLGRA
+506 
-515 SEKVVIPGDASLNGN
+515 VVIG
-530 LVIRRNL
+530 RNL
-537 TVLGNISIQ
+537 TILGNIAVQ
-546 NYTNQNIITTTTT
+546 NYTNQNIINTTTT

-588 ATGFITAATQ
+588 TTGFITTTTQ
-598 SINDNSTKVA
+598 SITDNSNRAA
-608 TTEYVRTLV
+608 TTSYVRNLL

-630 KAIIDSSL
+630 KSIIDSSL
-638 TLYYTKTAIDTSVN
+638 AL
-652 NLLNTAYSRKSNI
+652 YSRKS
-665 DASFALY
+665 
-672 STKSIIDTSL
+672 II
-682 ALYSTKSIV
+682 
-691 DASLDLYSTKSI
+691 
-703 VDTSL
+703 
-708 ALYSTK
+708 
-714 SIVDA
+714 
-719 SLDLYSTKS
+719 
-728 IVDASLALYSTK
+728 DASLALYSTK
-740 SIVDAS
+740 SIIDVS
-746 LALYSTKSIVD
+746 FALYSTKSIVD
-757 ASLALYS
+757 S
-764 TKSIVDASLALKSNI
+764 SLALKANI
-779 DSPTFTG
+779 ANPTFTG
-786 VATIPNAVITNAY
+786 VATIPNAIITNAY

-806 NSRLYINGD
+806 NSRLYIHGD

-891 SGANNTIIGYNSGA
+891 TGANNTIIGYNSGA
-905 TLQSGSNNIIIGS
+905 SLQSGSNNIIIGS

-976 KFDWNTRDGSKVD
+976 KFEWNTRDGSKVD
-989 ITDFGF
+989 IIDFGF
-995 IAQDLQNAETTVNIK
+995 IAQDLQNAETNTNIK
-1010 VPHLVHD
+1010 VPHLIHD

-1022 LEASYGALIPIIVKA
+1022 LEASYGALIPIMVKS
-1037 IKELTEITANQQEE
+1037 IKELSAITAKQQEE
-1051 INTLK
+1051 IRALK

>member
-1 MNNWLDASSTSN
+1 MNNWLDSSSSSN

-50 LFASKDAS
+50 LFTNQDAS
-58 FNSNLRVGDTA
+58 FNSNLRVGNTA

-141 NGVALI
+141 SGVALI

-214 APIASPGLTGIPT
+214 APIASPGFTGIPT

-250 NNILDNVQGNLST
+250 NNVLDNVQGNLST
-263 LNALATAV
+263 LKSLAAAV

-315 LFATGDCSFNGS
+315 LFSTGDCS
-327 LSLNGTLRTLRDM
+327 LNGIVR
-340 SVNTLTVG
+340 VG
-348 RGRGGVATNAAF
+348 QLFEGGTSLISKYARLVSPTF
-360 GFEVLGKNT
+360 
-369 TGGANSAQGY
+369 TG
-379 QGLFNNTTGGFNVAI
+379 
-394 GYQPLYLNTVGNQN
+394 
-408 IGIGYF
+408 
-414 ALYRTT
+414 
-420 SSNNTAVGGDALS
+420 TAVIPTGNITTLNVFGDS
-433 SATSGGNN
+433 SM
-441 SALGYLA
+441 
-448 LQATSTGA
+448 
-456 NNTALGYQAG
+456 
-466 YAGTSNTTGSNNTY
+466 
-480 IGYQTQAN
+480 
-488 ANNYSNSTALGV
+488 
-500 GAIITG
+500 
-506 SNQIVLGRA
+506 
-515 SEKVVIPGDASLNGN
+515 NGN
-530 LVIRRNL
+530 LIIRRNL

-580 SSFNGNIY
+580 SSFNGNVY
-588 ATGFITAATQ
+588 TTGFITAATQ
-598 SINDNSTKVA
+598 SMSDNSTRVA
-608 TTEYVRTLV
+608 TTAYVRNLV
-617 DTSLNNALALYST
+617 DTSLNNALA
-630 KAIIDSSL
+630 
-638 TLYYTKTAIDTSVN
+638 N
-652 NLLNTAYSRKSNI
+652 
-665 DASFALY
+665 
-672 STKSIIDTSL
+672 
-682 ALYSTKSIV
+682 
-691 DASLDLYSTKSI
+691 
-703 VDTSL
+703 
-708 ALYSTK
+708 
-714 SIVDA
+714 
-719 SLDLYSTKS
+719 YSTKS

-746 LALYSTKSIVD
+746 LALYSTKSIIDSSLALYSTTSNID
-757 ASLALYS
+757 ASFALYSTKSIIDSSLALYS
-764 TKSIVDASLALKSNI
+764 TKSIVDASLAIYSTKSIVDASLALYSTTSITDSSLALKANI
-779 DSPTFTG
+779 ANPTFTG
-786 VATIPNAVITNAY
+786 TTTIPSAVITNAY

-815 VSMNNLLDVS
+815 VSMNNLLDIS

-886 ANSLT
+886 ANTLT

-976 KFDWNTRDGSKVD
+976 KFEWNTRDGSKVD
-989 ITDFGF
+989 IIDFGF
-995 IAQDLQNAETTVNIK
+995 IAQDLQNAEANTNIK
-1010 VPHLVHD
+1010 VPHLIHD

-1022 LEASYGALIPIIVKA
+1022 LEAAYGALIPIMVKA
-1037 IKELTEITANQQEE
+1037 IKELTAITAKQQEE
-1051 INTLK
+1051 ITALK

>member
-58 FNSNLRVGDTA
+58 FNSNLRVGNTA

-115 SLNKRLSIQDDVT
+115 SLNKRLSIQDDIT

-141 NGVALI
+141 SGVALI

-152 IGAPTFTGTTSLST
+152 IGAPTFTGTTTLST

-214 APIASPGLTGIPT
+214 APIVSPSFTGTPT

-250 NNILDNVQGNLST
+250 NNVLDNVQGNLST

-285 SGKVSISNPEFIG
+285 AGKVSISNPEFIG

-348 RGRGGVATNAAF
+348 RGSGGVVYNTAF
-360 GFEVLGKNT
+360 GYQTLSKNT
-369 TGGANSAQGY
+369 SGSQ
-379 QGLFNNTTGGFNVAI
+379 NVAI
-394 GYQPLYLNTVGNQN
+394 GYQALLNNITGNENTGVGC
-408 IGIGYF
+408 F
-414 ALYRTT
+414 ACTNST
-420 SSNNTAVGGDALS
+420 GSFNTAVGSAAYMG
-433 SATSGGNN
+433 SATGSHNV
-441 SALGYLA
+441 ALGYASLYNT
-448 LQATSTGA
+448 TSGA
-456 NNTALGYQAG
+456 NNTALGSGSLQNNTTGGQNVAIGRNAG
-466 YAGTSNTTGSNNTY
+466 NAGTNNTTGSNNTFV
-480 IGYQTQAN
+480 GCQTQLSGGQW
-488 ANNYSNSTALGV
+488 SNSTALGIN
-500 GAIITG
+500 ATITG
-506 SNQIVLGRA
+506 NSQVVLGTA
-515 SEKVVIPGDASLNGN
+515 NEKVVIPGDASLNGN

-588 ATGFITAATQ
+588 AAGFITAATQ
-598 SINDNSTKVA
+598 SIGDNSTKVA
-608 TTEYVRTLV
+608 TTEYVRNLL

-638 TLYYTKTAIDTSVN
+638 TLYYTKTAIDSSVN

-672 STKSIIDTSL
+672 STKSIVDSSL

-703 VDTSL
+703 VDSSL

-714 SIVDA
+714 SIVD
-719 SLDLYSTKS
+719 S
-728 IVDASLALYSTK
+728 SLALYSTT
-740 SIVDAS
+740 SITDS
-746 LALYSTKSIVD
+746 
-757 ASLALYS
+757 
-764 TKSIVDASLALKSNI
+764 SLALKANI
-779 DSPTFTG
+779 ANPTFTG

-886 ANSLT
+886 ANTLT

-976 KFDWNTRDGSKVD
+976 KFEWNSRDGSKVD
-989 ITDFGF
+989 IIDFGF
-995 IAQDLQNAETTVNIK
+995 IAQDLQNAETNTNIK
-1010 VPHLVHD
+1010 VPHLIHD

-1022 LEASYGALIPIIVKA
+1022 LEASYGALIPIMVKS
-1037 IKELTEITANQQEE
+1037 IKELSAITAKQQEE
-1051 INTLK
+1051 ITALK

>member
-58 FNSNLRVGDTA
+58 FNSNLRVGNTA

-115 SLNKRLSIQDDVT
+115 SLNKRLSIQDDIT

-141 NGVALI
+141 SGVALI

-152 IGAPTFTGTTSLST
+152 IGAPTFTGTTTLST

-214 APIASPGLTGIPT
+214 APIASPGFTGVPT

-263 LNALATAV
+263 LNSLAAAV

-340 SVNTLTVG
+340 SVNTLTI
-348 RGRGGVATNAAF
+348 GRGGGSVSYNTAF
-360 GFEVLGKNT
+360 GYQTLSKNT
-369 TGGANSAQGY
+369 SGSQ
-379 QGLFNNTTGGFNVAI
+379 NVAI
-394 GYQPLYLNTVGNQN
+394 GYQALLNNITGNENTGVGC
-408 IGIGYF
+408 F
-414 ALYRTT
+414 ACINSTG
-420 SSNNTAVGGDALS
+420 SFNTAIG
-433 SATSGGNN
+433 SAAYMGMATGSHNV
-441 SALGYLA
+441 ALGYASLYNT
-448 LQATSTGA
+448 TSGT
-456 NNTALGYQAG
+456 NNTALGSGSLRDNTTGSQNVAIGRNAG
-466 YAGTSNTTGSNNTY
+466 YAGTNNTTGSNNTFV
-480 IGYQTQAN
+480 GCQTQLSGGQW
-488 ANNYSNSTALGV
+488 SNSTALGIN
-500 GAIITG
+500 ATITG
-506 SNQIVLGRA
+506 NSQVVLGTA
-515 SEKVVIPGDASLNGN
+515 NEKVVIPGDASLNGN

-588 ATGFITAATQ
+588 AAGFITAATQ
-598 SINDNSTKVA
+598 SINDNSTRLA
-608 TTEYVRTLV
+608 TTAYTRSLV

-638 TLYYTKTAIDTSVN
+638 ALYYTKTAIDSSVN
-652 NLLNTAYSRKSNI
+652 NLLNTAYSTKAII
-665 DASFALY
+665 DSSLALYYTKTAIDSSVNNLLNTTY
-672 STKSIIDTSL
+672 STKSVIDSSL
-682 ALYSTKSIV
+682 ALYSTK
-691 DASLDLYSTKSI
+691 A
-703 VDTSL
+703 
-708 ALYSTK
+708 
-714 SIVDA
+714 
-719 SLDLYSTKS
+719 
-728 IVDASLALYSTK
+728 
-740 SIVDAS
+740 
-746 LALYSTKSIVD
+746 
-757 ASLALYS
+757 
-764 TKSIVDASLALKSNI
+764 IVDASLALKSNI

-786 VATIPNAVITNAY
+786 ITTIPNAVITNAY

-918 NASSSTASI
+918 NSSSSTASI

-976 KFDWNTRDGSKVD
+976 KFEWNSRDGSKVD
-989 ITDFGF
+989 IIDFGF
-995 IAQDLQNAETTVNIK
+995 IAQDLQNAETNTNIK
-1010 VPHLVHD
+1010 VPHLIHD

-1022 LEASYGALIPIIVKA
+1022 LEASYGALIPIMVKS
-1037 IKELTEITANQQEE
+1037 IKELSAITAKQQEE
-1051 INTLK
+1051 ITALK

>member
-21 GFLDISGGN
+21 GFLDVSGGN
-30 IVLRNN
+30 IILRNN

-50 LFASKDAS
+50 LFTNQDAS
-58 FNSNLRVGDTA
+58 FNSNLRVGDT
-69 TIKTLFVTG
+69 TILKTLFVTG

-87 INFKNSSISP
+87 INFKNNSISP

-103 IPSSTGI
+103 IPASTGT

-115 SLNKRLSIQDDVT
+115 SLNKRVSVQGDIT
-128 ARANL
+128 ARSNL
-133 YVNNSIYE
+133 YVNSSIYE

-152 IGAPTFTGTTSLST
+152 IGAPTFSGTTTLST
-166 ASISNNLLVSKDAS
+166 ANISQNLLVSKDAS

-214 APIASPGLTGIPT
+214 ATIASPGFTGTPT

-241 TTQFVTTKI
+241 TTEFVTTKI
-250 NNILDNVQGNLST
+250 DNVINNAPNNLNT
-263 LNALATAV
+263 LKALATAV
-271 NFDPSFSYTVLSQL
+271 NSDPSFSYSVLSQL
-285 SGKVSISNPEFIG
+285 AGKVSISNPSFIG
-298 TASAGK
+298 TATAGK
-304 LISSGDISGIR
+304 LISSGDISGVR
-315 LFATGDCSFNGS
+315 LFATGDCSFNS
-327 LSLNGTLRTLRDM
+327 NLR
-340 SVNTLTVG
+340 VG
-348 RGRGGVATNAAF
+348 
-360 GFEVLGKNT
+360 
-369 TGGANSAQGY
+369 
-379 QGLFNNTTGGFNVAI
+379 
-394 GYQPLYLNTVGNQN
+394 QN
-408 IGIGYF
+408 IFEGG
-414 ALYRTT
+414 
-420 SSNNTAVGGDALS
+420 SSLISKYARIVSPTFTGTAVIPTGNITTLNVEGD
-433 SATSGGNN
+433 TSM
-441 SALGYLA
+441 
-448 LQATSTGA
+448 
-456 NNTALGYQAG
+456 
-466 YAGTSNTTGSNNTY
+466 
-480 IGYQTQAN
+480 
-488 ANNYSNSTALGV
+488 
-500 GAIITG
+500 
-506 SNQIVLGRA
+506 
-515 SEKVVIPGDASLNGN
+515 NGN
-530 LVIRRNL
+530 IVIGRNL
-537 TVLGNISIQ
+537 TVKGNIIVQ
-546 NYTNQNIITTTTT
+546 NYTNQNIIHTTTT

-588 ATGFITAATQ
+588 AGGFITAATQ
-598 SINDNSTKVA
+598 LLSDNSTKVA
-608 TTEYVRTLV
+608 TTEYVRNLV
-617 DTSLNNALALYST
+617 DTSLNNAFSVYST
-630 KAIIDSSL
+630 K
-638 TLYYTKTAIDTSVN
+638 
-652 NLLNTAYSRKSNI
+652 SNV

-672 STKSIIDTSL
+672 STKSNVDASLALYPTKSNVDASLALYPTKSNVDASL
-682 ALYSTKSIV
+682 ALYSTKSNVDASFALYPTKSNV
-691 DASLDLYSTKSI
+691 DASLALYPTKSN
-703 VDTSL
+703 VDASL

-714 SIVDA
+714 SNVDASLALYSTKSNVDASFALYPTKSIVDA
-719 SLDLYSTKS
+719 SFALYPTISNVDASLALYSTKSNVDASFALYPTKS

-740 SIVDAS
+740 SIVDSS
-746 LALYSTKSIVD
+746 LALYYTKTETDSNVNTLLSSD
-757 ASLALYS
+757 YS
-764 TKSIVDASLALKSNI
+764 TKMVIDTSLALKATISN
-779 DSPTFTG
+779 PTFTG
-786 VATIPNAVITNAY
+786 VATIPTAIITNAY

-891 SGANNTIIGYNSGA
+891 TGANNTIIGYNSGSS
-905 TLQSGSNNIIIGS
+905 LQSGSNNIIIGS
-918 NASSSTASI
+918 NAASSTASI

-952 DLRDKKNIQHIPVG
+952 DLRDKKNIEEIPVG
-966 LNFINEITPV
+966 LNFLNEITPV

-995 IAQDLQNAETTVNIK
+995 IAQDLQNAETNVNTK
-1010 VPHLVHD
+1010 VPHLIHD

-1022 LEASYGALIPIIVKA
+1022 LEASYGALIPIMVKA
-1037 IKELTEITANQQEE
+1037 IKELSEITANQQEE